1 MTDKVVAE
9 FRGSKNGG
17 LENVI
22 VCAIARY
29 FPAVHLQS
37 FRGRDEGRETEGSK
51 RRCASA
57 PAQIRMERER
67 EKFIHHKAINRNELM
82 WQGAREEIPI

>member
-1 MTDKVVAE
+1 MTDKVVAD
-9 FRGSKNGG
+9 FRGSENGG

-37 FRGRDEGRETEGSK
+37 SRGRDEERVTGGSK

-57 PAQIRMERER
+57 PAQIRMERE
-67 EKFIHHKAINRNELM
+67 KFIHHKAINRNERM

>member
-9 FRGSKNGG
+9 FRGSENGG

-22 VCAIARY
+22 VGAIARY
-29 FPAVHLQS
+29 FPTVHLQS
-37 FRGRDEGRETEGSK
+37 FRGRDEERVTEGSK

-67 EKFIHHKAINRNELM
+67 ERKIYSPQSNQSK
-82 WQGAREEIPI
+82 